1 MKIGE
6 KMLDRYKMMSN
17 QLISPSSTSSSAL
30 YFFVTT
36 NVGDIREN
44 VKAQAPGM

>member
-1 MKIGE
+1 MKKGD
-6 KMLDRYKMMSN
+6 KMLNRYKMMSI
-17 QLISPSSTSSSAL
+17 QLISLSSTLSSAL
-30 YFFVTT
+30 YFFVAT